1 MATVIIF
8 QEKVVKKREICKECG
23 AVIEYSPCEIQY
35 RVNKDL
41 LGIVFFIPCVHC
53 ECEIKIHEHSK

>member
-23 AVIEYSPCEIQY
+23 AVIEYLPSEIQY
-35 RVNKDL
+35 RINKVL
-41 LGIVFFIPCVHC
+41 LITLFFLPCVHC
-53 ECEIKIHEHSK
+53 GCEIHINK

>member
-23 AVIEYSPCEIQY
+23 AVIEYKPSEIQY
-35 RVNKDL
+35 
-41 LGIVFFIPCVHC
+41 
-53 ECEIKIHEHSK
+53 